1 MRKTVK
7 LALGLSL
14 ALPFASNA
22 AQADKAL
29 LVEQKLLTGM
39 QAVQNLALNQ
49 AVGAFEELSAEN
61 PNYKLVQLMQADL
74 LALKAGQQ
82 DMLDQYRKSH
92 PKTIAKLEDE
102 ARVRWQFAEN
112 ALQKNSGFEHYVLKS
127 AQQKYMVIV
136 NIPDSRL
143 YLFGAD
149 KNGKMQQLA
158 DYYVTVGSKGA
169 GKQREGDKR
178 TPIGV
183 YHVVDMISD
192 DRLPELYGVG
202 ALPINYPN
210 KWDKSLGK
218 TGSGIWLHGV
228 PRDTYIRAP
237 RSSRGCVVLNNSA
250 MEKLLTEY
258 SLPLSTP
265 IIIVDEESSQLTF
278 NRDSVYLVDEVRA
291 WLGDNQPNLD
301 WKDVSIFRYPSEENL
316 YYVTY
321 PSDKD
326 KMVHQFWKRDLE
338 GDWRIALQDTESK
351 EIKYVF
357 R

>member
-1 MRKTVK
+1 MRMAIKTALRFC
-7 LALGLSL
+7 LAFPLVV
-14 ALPFASNA
+14 NA
-22 AQADKAL
+22 AQGDKAL
-29 LVEQKLLTGM
+29 MVEQKLLTGM
-39 QAVQNLALNQ
+39 QAMQNLALNQ
-49 AVGAFEELSAEN
+49 AVGAFSEISQEN

-74 LALKAGQQ
+74 LALKAGKQE
-82 DMLDQYRKSH
+82 MLAEYRKSH
-92 PKTIAKLEDE
+92 PKTISKLEDE

-149 KNGKMQQLA
+149 KSGKMQQLA

-169 GKQREGDKR
+169 GKQKEGDKR

-183 YHVVDMISD
+183 YHVVDMIED
-192 DRLPELYGVG
+192 QRLPELYGVG

-291 WLGDNQPNLD
+291 WLNDNQPGLA

-316 YYVTY
+316 YYVTF
-321 PSDKD
+321 PAGKD

-338 GDWRIALQDTESK
+338 GEWRIAVQDTEAK

>member
-1 MRKTVK
+1 MRTRNLLLGIA
-7 LALGLSL
+7 LAVPMS
-14 ALPFASNA
+14 AA
-22 AQADKAL
+22 AQADQVL
-29 LVEQKLLTGM
+29 MVEQKLLTGM
-39 QAVQNLALNQ
+39 QAMQNLALNQ
-49 AVGAFEELSAEN
+49 AVGAFAELSEEH

-74 LALKAGQQ
+74 LALKAGRQS
-82 DMLDQYRKSH
+82 MLDEYRKSH
-92 PKTIAKLEDE
+92 PNTIAKLEDE

-149 KNGKMQQLA
+149 KNGQMQQLA

-169 GKQREGDKR
+169 GKQKEGDRR

-183 YHVVDMISD
+183 YHVVDMIAD
-192 DRLPELYGVG
+192 DQLPELYGVG

-210 KWDKSLGK
+210 RWDKSQGK

-228 PRDTYIRAP
+228 PRDTYSRAP
-237 RSSRGCVVLNNSA
+237 RSSRGCVVLNNTA
-250 MEKLLTEY
+250 MQKLLTDY
-258 SLPLSTP
+258 QLPLSTP
-265 IIIVDEESSQLTF
+265 ILIVDEASSQLTF

-301 WKDVSIFRYPSEENL
+301 WKTVSIYRYPSEENL
-316 YYVTY
+316 YYVTF
-321 PSDKD
+321 PAKDD
-326 KMVHQFWKRDLE
+326 KMVHQFWKRDME
-338 GDWRIALQDTESK
+338 GGWGIALQDTEAT